1 MRRSAVALVARRELT
16 ERVRER
22 SFMVGTGLSV
32 AIVALVVVLPGA
44 LGFGG
49 DDTFKVGTSDR
60 QGAAVAEAA
69 ERSAGAFDAKLEIRE
84 IQAGEADAALRD
96 GDVDVVLT
104 GGTMRSNGAP
114 DDKLVDLLQ
123 TASREARTV
132 GALRAAGLEDAELQD
147 ALAPP
152 PLRVSTI
159 EAVDEQRDRLQG
171 VAIFTVLLLYGQL
184 LTYGY
189 WVASGVVEEKASR
202 VVEVLLAT
210 IRPRELLA
218 GKVIGLGLL
227 GLGQLLIIAAL
238 GLVIAAASGAVEVDG
253 AVLAAAAMSLVWFVL
268 GYAFYA
274 SAFAVA
280 GALVP
285 RLEELQ
291 SSTTPLTLII
301 VISLFVSFGV
311 SADPDGTLAH
321 VTAFIPFTA
330 PMTLPPRILVGE
342 ASTVEIVGGA
352 LVTIAATAALIPLA
366 ARIYEGA
373 VMKTGSSIK
382 LREAWRAAARA

>member
-1 MRRSAVALVARRELT
+1 MRRAAVALVARRELT

-22 SFMVGTGLSV
+22 SFMIGTGLSV
-32 AIVALVVVLPGA
+32 AIVALVVVLPSA

-49 DDTFKVGTSDR
+49 DDSFTVGTADR
-60 QGAAVAEAA
+60 QGAAVAQAA

-96 GDVDVVLT
+96 GDVDVVLA
-104 GGTMRSNGAP
+104 GDTMRSNGAP

-132 GALRAAGLEDAELQD
+132 DALRAAGLEDSELQD

-171 VAIFTVLLLYGQL
+171 VAFFTVLLLYGQL

-238 GLVIAAASGAVEVDG
+238 GLVIAAASGAVDVDG
-253 AVLAAAAMSLVWFVL
+253 AVIAAAAMSLVWFVL

-291 SSTTPLTLII
+291 SSTMPLTLII
-301 VISLFVSFGV
+301 MISFFVSFGV
-311 SADPDGTLAH
+311 NSDPDGTLAH

-342 ASTVEIVGGA
+342 ATTVEIVGGA

-373 VMKTGSSIK
+373 VMRTGSSIK
-382 LREAWRAAARA
+382 LREAWRAAAKA